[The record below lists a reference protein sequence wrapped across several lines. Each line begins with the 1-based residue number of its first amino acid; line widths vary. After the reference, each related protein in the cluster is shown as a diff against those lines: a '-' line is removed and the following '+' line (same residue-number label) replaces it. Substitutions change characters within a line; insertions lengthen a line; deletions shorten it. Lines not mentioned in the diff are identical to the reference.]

1 MTPSIT
7 DILRRGWKR
16 RCPRCGVGP
25 LFEKGIRIH
34 KRCPECGLLYQRD
47 YGDTWMFMII
57 TDRIP
62 ILFGIA
68 AVYFGYRPG
77 NWLASA
83 AFLFALAAPIILTIR
98 ERQGLALALDYLMR
112 VRLQDPTDE
121 IHGGREHAAA
131 PAEVR
136 AREPLARDARTVELS
151 YLRMQQPSS
160 LRSAETTAVSSC
172 T

>member
-1 MTPSIT
+1 MTPT
-7 DILRRGWKR
+7 FADVLRRGWKR
-16 RCPRCGVGP
+16 RCPRCGAGA
-25 LFEKGIRIH
+25 LFERGIRIH

-68 AVYFGYRPG
+68 AVYLGYRPG

-83 AFLFALAAPIILTIR
+83 VFLFALAAPIILTIR

-112 VRLQDPTDE
+112 LRLQDPTDE
-121 IHGGREHAAA
+121 IHGGREHAAEMRA
-131 PAEVR
+131 PG
-136 AREPLARDARTVELS
+136 PPARDARTVELS